1 MSQIILALV
10 FYPGQYSRLGA
21 GDMTPDEARTYA
33 ATCYYTAAFYGGCF
47 FLCTIRYVQLYF
59 QEKRKNP
66 YVV

>member
-1 MSQIILALV
+1 
-10 FYPGQYSRLGA
+10 
-21 GDMTPDEARTYA
+21 MTPEEARNYA